1 MGVYEVARLL
11 GCQLK
16 ITYRNLLVTGL
27 GFSRLPLL
35 LLPIIRQLGC
45 GLTSV
50 PLDLI
55 LLIPRIGTALRFRSA
70 VPGPYRCAVR
80 LRRPGPK
87 RTFLRMVNR
96 RA

>member
-1 MGVYEVARLL
+1 M
-11 GCQLK
+11 K

-35 LLPIIRQLGC
+35 LLPIIRRISAAASR
-45 GLTSV
+45 SV